1 MFEVVVDYYHYLVT
15 EVPYKNTG
23 LSTIYQNMYQN
34 RKQTKFNGMK
44 SYEMK
49 SYEMKYESK
58 QNKLNSFLPLISS
71 LENVG

>member
-1 MFEVVVDYYHYLVT
+1 MKAFYH
-15 EVPYKNTG
+15 PNMG
-23 LSTIYQNMYQN
+23 LSTIYQNMNQN
-34 RKQTKFNGMK
+34 RKQTKVNEIK

-49 SYEMKYESK
+49 SESK